1 MNKIEDILEKE
12 DYYISTSVG
21 NSMLPFLRNRKDTIV
36 IQKAISYKK
45 FDIVLYK
52 RNDTYVLH
60 RIIKILPDTF
70 HIRGDNCYYDE
81 YVKHDDIIG
90 VLVECY
96 RGEKKI
102 NLNGMLYKIYVYIRI
117 NLYPFRLLLKKVQN
131 KVKQFK

>member
-12 DYYISTSVG
+12 GYYISTSVG

-52 RNDTYVLH
+52 RNDIYVLH

-131 KVKQFK
+131 KLKQFK